1 MGTINALLLNVSL
14 PQNTHAVVATVLAV
28 TLVFVWMTGRTPDQQ
43 ASAAVV
49 PHVEPPAPA
58 VVLPQQPPP
67 PPPRNILTAAVKPGD
82 TAARIFQRHG
92 FSEVDLHLVV
102 SSGPL
107 GKRLGAIYPG
117 HEFEFERDEDGN
129 LVHVT
134 YSPGRLES
142 ILFERVGDQF
152 KSESVVVAP
161 EIKLGYTHAV
171 ISSSLF
177 VACQRAGLDHAFAL
191 KLAHIF
197 QWDVDFIR
205 DIRKGDEFHVLY
217 ERRHHDGQFL
227 GFGDILVAEFI
238 NQGEPHVA
246 MRHEDGVGG
255 RGYYTPE
262 GRNMQ
267 KRFLQ
272 APLEFTRISSNFNL
286 KRVHPLWRSS
296 MPHRG
301 IDYAAPTGTPVRAAG
316 DGVVVTRSRTAA
328 NGYYVV
334 LTHGSK
340 YQTKYLH
347 LSRFGPGLKV
357 GKAVSQGDVIGYV
370 GATGWATGPH
380 LHYEFLVDGV
390 HQNPRTLILPGGD
403 PIPEVE
409 RETFKEAAAL
419 QLAELQRQKE
429 TRLVAAAGEAA
440 EATAEAAAEAT
451 L

>member
-1 MGTINALLLNVSL
+1 MGTINAFRLNVSL

-49 PHVEPPAPA
+49 PNVEPPAIA
-58 VVLPQQPPP
+58 LPQPLPAP
-67 PPPRNILTAAVKPGD
+67 PPPRNVLKAAVKPGD

-92 FSEVDLHLVV
+92 FSDSDLHLVV

-107 GKRLGAIYPG
+107 GRRLGAIYPG

-129 LVHVT
+129 LVHLT

-152 KSESVVVAP
+152 RSESVVAAP

-171 ISSSLF
+171 IESSLF

-217 ERRHHDGQFL
+217 ERRHHEGQFL

-238 NQGEPHVA
+238 NQGDRHVA

-255 RGYYTPE
+255 RGYYTPD
-262 GRNMQ
+262 GRNMA
-267 KRFLQ
+267 KRFLR

-316 DGVVVTRSRTAA
+316 DGTVVAKSRTAP
-328 NGYYVV
+328 NGNFIV
-334 LTHGSK
+334 LRHGNK
-340 YQTKYLH
+340 YHTKYLH
-347 LSRFGPGLKV
+347 LSRFGAGLKI
-357 GKAVSQGDVIGYV
+357 GKTVSQGDVIGYV

-380 LHYEFLVDGV
+380 LHYEFLVNGV
-390 HQNPRTLILPGGD
+390 HKDPRTIDFTSGD
-403 PIPEVE
+403 PIPESE

-419 QLAELQRQKE
+419 QLAELERQKA
-429 TRLVAAAGEAA
+429 TRLIAQA
-440 EATAEAAAEAT
+440 ETAP
-451 L
+451 